1 MVATITLI
9 GIASLSGYWIQQRTR
24 QIGIRRAL
32 GATRGQILR
41 HFLAENLV
49 LVGVGLAL
57 GLLLA
62 LGINQWL
69 MQHYELARLPLPYLP
84 AAAVLLLALGQLAV
98 AGPAHR
104 AAGLPPASAAR
115 SV

>member
-1 MVATITLI
+1 M
-9 GIASLSGYWIQQRTR
+9 
-24 QIGIRRAL
+24 
-32 GATRGQILR
+32 R
-41 HFLAENLV
+41 H
-49 LVGVGLAL
+49 GT